1 MSHLRTLVQF
11 VCSRSSVHPGC
22 QSSQF
27 SPVFESGDSVSFS
40 LSLVVSVV
48 NSGVQKCLS
57 TPKLEYIVSTMKSSP
72 TRKYESFT
80 NDQQGKETDKYSLDS
95 QDTASVVSTVEI
107 IDLVLLYYTF
117 EDIIDLVD

>member
-1 MSHLRTLVQF
+1 
-11 VCSRSSVHPGC
+11 
-22 QSSQF
+22 
-27 SPVFESGDSVSFS
+27 
-40 LSLVVSVV
+40 
-48 NSGVQKCLS
+48 
-57 TPKLEYIVSTMKSSP
+57 MKSSP